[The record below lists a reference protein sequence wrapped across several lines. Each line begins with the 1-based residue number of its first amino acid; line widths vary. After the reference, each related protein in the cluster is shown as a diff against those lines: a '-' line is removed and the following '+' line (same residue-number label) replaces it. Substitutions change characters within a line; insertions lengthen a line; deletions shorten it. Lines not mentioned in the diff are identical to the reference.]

1 MSSLG
6 EMDPINDRSSVALVA
21 LDEVLAWVT
30 PVVKL
35 VHSKVVIGVF
45 PSMSAVVAA
54 QFKMS
59 FSVGLVGVNVMSTMV
74 GTVLSTMIVAV
85 PTFVSS
91 IASVAVIVQLTVSPT
106 ETSVLSRL
114 IVEPL
119 PILFPPTSHSI
130 KTVGVSP
137 SGSVAEPRHSREELV
152 KAWVGVMD
160 IEPTVGGRFAADM
173 ETLNSACSP
182 NASTTD
188 AVQVTCSPGMTVKV
202 DKSRELPEKVNE
214 PTVHRKSGVRV

>member
-1 MSSLG
+1 
-6 EMDPINDRSSVALVA
+6 
-21 LDEVLAWVT
+21 
-30 PVVKL
+30 
-35 VHSKVVIGVF
+35 
-45 PSMSAVVAA
+45 MSAAVAV
-54 QFKMS
+54 QVRVS

-74 GTVLSTMIVAV
+74 GTVLSTVTVAV

-91 IASVAVIVQLTVSPT
+91 IASVAVIVQLKVSPT

-114 IVEPL
+114 IVGPL
-119 PILFPPTSHSI
+119 PMLFPPNSQLI
-130 KTVGVSP
+130 ETVGVSP
-137 SGSVAEPRHSREELV
+137 SGSLAEPRHSREELV

-160 IEPTVGGRFAADM
+160 TEPTVGGRFAADE

-188 AVQVTCSPGMTVKV
+188 AVQVIGSPGMTVRV

-214 PTVHRKSGVRV
+214 PTVHRKSGVRL